1 MLRHVKGC
9 LEDTSPDHIILHHGT
24 NDLRSNNTSDETTD
38 KILNLAA
45 SVKTNENRVFICGL
59 VVRNDKL
66 NNKST
71 EVNELLMGK
80 CVTRHLLLIDYKNIN
95 LNMLNRCGLH
105 LNECGTTR
113 IVNNFCYNMNA

>member
-24 NDLRSNNTSDETTD
+24 NDLRSNNTPDETTD

-45 SVKTNENRVFICGL
+45 SVKTNENQVFICGL

-71 EVNELLMGK
+71 EIHELLMDK
-80 CVTRHLLLIDYKNIN
+80 CVTRHLLLID
-95 LNMLNRCGLH
+95 
-105 LNECGTTR
+105 
-113 IVNNFCYNMNA
+113 

>member
-24 NDLRSNNTSDETTD
+24 NDLRSNNTPDETTD

-45 SVKTNENRVFICGL
+45 SVKTNENQVFICGL

-71 EVNELLMGK
+71 EVNELLMDK
-80 CVTRHLLLIDYKNIN
+80 CVTRHLLLIDHKNIN

-105 LNECGTTR
+105 LNEYGTTR